1 MRLPLI
7 PKSWQLST
15 LPASCRLLVAAS
27 CGLVVTASPVFA
39 PPVFAAEQPTADP
52 APAIDAPAPADAP
65 VPADAAAPAGAKVDE
80 AKPAEAVPDV
90 GASPAN
96 VYGINEDAVPPGS
109 RMEWAERREIRVI
122 QKRAILKEGRHGLS
136 FSAGVVPND
145 DFFTYVAMG
154 LGYQYYFSE
163 DLALHIRAMYTAP
176 QKSSLQSSLQAPV
189 PTGPNVDV
197 RLPQTL
203 TAYALA
209 GVDWNLLHGK
219 LAFFTTHLVE
229 FDLSL
234 NFGVGAVLTAI
245 RDQGHEDTPVYAPDP
260 AGNVGAT
267 MQVYITDRLAL
278 GLDYTQLFYPK
289 VLDIFN
295 VANLPNGHADKGGV
309 SHPLATT
316 LTLTW
321 FTSALQ

>member
-7 PKSWQLST
+7 LTSWHLN
-15 LPASCRLLVAAS
+15 LPSALAGRSLRTS
-27 CGLVVTASPVFA
+27 VTAAACALVTMAA
-39 PPVFAAEQPTADP
+39 PAFAADEP
-52 APAIDAPAPADAP
+52 APAPTPEAPPAAQP
-65 VPADAAAPAGAKVDE
+65 AAAPE
-80 AKPAEAVPDV
+80 AKPADAKPPEAIPEI
-90 GASPAN
+90 GGSAESA
-96 VYGINEDAVPPGS
+96 YGITDDAVPAGS
-109 RMEWAERREIRVI
+109 RLDWAARREIRVI

-145 DFFTYVAMG
+145 DFFAYVTLG

-163 DLALHIRAMYTAP
+163 DLALRIRTMYTADT
-176 QKSSLQSSLQAPV
+176 KTSLQDSLQAKV
-189 PTGPNVDV
+189 PLGPQVIV

-203 TAYALA
+203 TGFALA

-219 LAFFTTHLVE
+219 LGFFTTRLIE

-234 NFGVGAVLTAI
+234 NFGVGAVVTAI
-245 RDQGHEDTPVYAPDP
+245 RDKGREDSPIFAPAP

-267 MQVYITDRLAL
+267 MQIYITDRLAL
-278 GLDYTQLFYPK
+278 GFDYTQLFYPK
-289 VLDIFN
+289 MFDLFSGASHENIT
-295 VANLPNGHADKGGV
+295 GV

-321 FTSALQ
+321 FTAGLQ